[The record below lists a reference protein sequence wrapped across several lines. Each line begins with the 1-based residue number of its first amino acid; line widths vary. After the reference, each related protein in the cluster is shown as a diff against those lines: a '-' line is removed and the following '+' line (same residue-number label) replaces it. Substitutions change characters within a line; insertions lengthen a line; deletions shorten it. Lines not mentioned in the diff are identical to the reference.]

1 MNTLLQDL
9 RYGMRMLM
17 KRPGFAA
24 IAVLT
29 LALGIGANTAI
40 FSVVNAVLLR
50 PLPYPQPERLVQC
63 YWQWPK
69 GEGEAVSA
77 IEYAFWKENSQS
89 FESAGGFSG
98 TSSGFNLAGG
108 AEPLRV
114 QGMPVSEDFLQVLGI
129 SPALGRGFLPEEDR
143 PKGPRVAIISD
154 GLWRSYFGADPA
166 VVGRQVQLN
175 GGSCDIVGVL
185 PRGFQFGNPVD
196 LLVPLQ
202 LEVNPRDQGHNT
214 NMIARLKPGVTLDQ
228 GQAEMDQLLP
238 QFRTEYPKHI
248 GPTERGIKLV
258 AYKQHVIGEVS
269 QVLLLLFGA
278 VGFVL
283 LIACANVANL
293 LLARSVARNGEMAI
307 RVALGAR
314 RGRLIRQLM
323 TENLLLALTGGVCG
337 ILVAMWLL
345 PALVAMG
352 PAGLPRLGEV
362 GMDTQAVLF
371 AILASVAT
379 CLLFGLMPAMRA
391 ARVDINQSLKASSG
405 RQGTRGF
412 DARLRG
418 LLIVGEVALAVVL
431 LTGAALLI
439 KSFVKLSG
447 VELGFDPNNLTTMQ
461 LSLASD
467 RYRTSADVW
476 DFEKQVLERIYALP
490 GVKSAAAVP
499 ALPMERGLNS
509 YVTPAGRDE
518 KSGRSVECRPIS
530 PDYFSTLGIPLQRG
544 RAFAETDAR
553 GTAPVV
559 IVNER
564 LAHLFWPDADP
575 VGEQILFNGK
585 WQVVGVASDIR
596 EKGLNQ
602 PALPT
607 FYVPA
612 PQMPD
617 GLTVATHRWFLTS
630 WIVRTSG
637 PVDLGAALRNVV
649 REVDPQMP
657 VAKIRPMT
665 EVISASISY
674 QHFLMTLMGLFAGLA
689 LTLTAV
695 GIYGVLSYHVSQR
708 THEIGIRMALGA
720 KPGDVLGLVLRQGM
734 SLTLLGVAVG
744 MGAAYALTRLMES
757 LLFGVTATDPLAFL
771 STSLV
776 LTAVA
781 LAACAVPARRAT
793 KVDPIIALRYE

>member
-1 MNTLLQDL
+1 METLFKDL
-9 RYGMRMLM
+9 RYGTRMLM
-17 KRPGFAA
+17 KRPGFTA

-63 YWQWPK
+63 YWQWTK
-69 GEGEAVSA
+69 GETESISA
-77 IEYAFWKENSQS
+77 TEYTFWKEHSQS

-114 QGMPVSEDFLQVLGI
+114 QGIPVSENFLQVLGI
-129 SPALGRGFLPEEDR
+129 SPALGRGFSPEEDR
-143 PKGPRVAIISD
+143 PNGPRVAIISD
-154 GLWRSYFGADPA
+154 GLWRSYFGADPS
-166 VVGRQVQLN
+166 VIGRQVELN

-185 PRGFQFGNPVD
+185 PRGFQFGTPVD

-214 NMIARLKPGVTLDQ
+214 SMIARLKPGVTLDQ

-238 QFRTEYPKHI
+238 EFRTEYPKHI
-248 GPTERGIKLV
+248 GPNERGIKLV
-258 AYKQHVIGEVS
+258 PYKQHVIGDVS
-269 QVLLLLFGA
+269 QVLFLLFGA
-278 VGFVL
+278 VGFVM

-337 ILVAMWLL
+337 MLIALWLL
-345 PALVAMG
+345 PALVAMS
-352 PAGLPRLGEV
+352 PEGLPRMSEV
-362 GMDTQAVLF
+362 GMDNQAVLF

-379 CLLFGLMPAMRA
+379 CLLFGMMPALRA
-391 ARVDINQSLKASSG
+391 ARVDINQSLKATTG

-467 RYRTSADVW
+467 RYRSSADVW
-476 DFEKQVLERIYALP
+476 NFEHHVLEEISALP
-490 GVKSAAAVP
+490 GVTSAATVP
-499 ALPMERGLNS
+499 ALPMERALNS
-509 YVTPAGRDE
+509 FIAPVGGDE

-530 PDYFSTLGIPLQRG
+530 PDYFRTLGIPLRRG
-544 RAFAETDAR
+544 RAFTAADTR
-553 GTAPVV
+553 GAAPVV
-559 IVNER
+559 IINER

-575 VGEQILFNGK
+575 LGEQILFNGK
-585 WQVVGVASDIR
+585 WQVIAVASDIR

-602 PALPT
+602 PVLPT

-617 GLTVATHRWFLTS
+617 GLTVATHHWFLAS
-630 WIVRTSG
+630 WIVRTNG
-637 PVDLGAALRNVV
+637 PVDLSAALRNIV
-649 REVDPQMP
+649 RGLDPQMP

-674 QHFLMTLMGLFAGLA
+674 QHFLMMLMGLFAGLA
-689 LTLTAV
+689 LTLTAI

-720 KPGDVLGLVLRQGM
+720 QSSDVLGLVLRQG
-734 SLTLLGVAVG
+734 LTLTLIGLAVG
-744 MGAAYALTRLMES
+744 LAAAFALTRLMES
-757 LLFGVTATDPLAFL
+757 LLFGVTTTDPLAFIL
-771 STSLV
+771 TSV
-776 LTAVA
+776 ILTGVA
-781 LAACAVPARRAT
+781 LGACFVPARRAT
-793 KVDPIIALRYE
+793 KVDPMIALRYE